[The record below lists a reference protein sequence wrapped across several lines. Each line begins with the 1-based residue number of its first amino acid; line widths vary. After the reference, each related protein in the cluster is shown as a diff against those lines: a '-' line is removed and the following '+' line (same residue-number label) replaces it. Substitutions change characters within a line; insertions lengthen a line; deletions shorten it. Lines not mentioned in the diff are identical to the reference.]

1 MTVFGRVVVAAL
13 ATPFFAG
20 AVFAAD
26 TANTVWADAYREW
39 NNIAVEPPPPL
50 AEVIIDPA
58 TTGLMV
64 MDMGEAAC
72 NEQQRI
78 RCHWSVPAVKHVLDS
93 AREAGMTIVFIR
105 TRNMQPE
112 DFVDAIAPLPGE
124 PYFVGTK
131 EDKLWDTGAVEV
143 FREAGVDK
151 LILMGH
157 QANGSVM
164 VTALGA
170 SFRDFKVI
178 VPVDTMSA
186 ATAYQE
192 QFAIW
197 EIAYGPAFRNGV
209 STMTRSDMLIF
220 PED

>member
-1 MTVFGRVVVAAL
+1 MKILGRAILAGLLLQGATGAAI
-13 ATPFFAG
+13 
-20 AVFAAD
+20 AAD
-26 TANTVWADAYREW
+26 TAWADAYSTW
-39 NNIAVEPPPPL
+39 NDIPVEAPPPL
-50 AEVIIDPA
+50 VEVVIDPA

-78 RCHWSVPAVKHVLDS
+78 RCHWSIPAVKDVLDN
-93 AREAGMTIVFIR
+93 ARAAGMIIVFIR

-112 DFVDAIAPLPGE
+112 DFVDAIAPLPDE

-170 SFRDFKVI
+170 AFRDFKVI

-209 STMTRSDMLIF
+209 STMTRSDMLVW